1 MSSRALKKLQ
11 GGIEKDLLLDEKDAH
26 DDDQLS
32 DEDDELETTRS
43 KHLNPF
49 DLLNQQSLSE
59 SEVKEDDNETEHAS
73 TAANLPSGAV
83 GGGAAKQKKKKK
95 RKKKTKYTG
104 NHISSEDNELTD
116 KYLSDIDSLI
126 GKVHDA
132 TNQNQKIHPPRIEID
147 KSLLTVELK
156 HLNPQNEMR
165 RTFGKRVVKIEN
177 KRGRQKL
184 TLKSTYMVT
193 AKESWPPITKNII
206 TMKPVQLPE
215 QLAGSSS
222 SSSNNINSTEKIQW
236 FAFEH
241 SQYYQGVQNL
251 FLQAVERTDSDYFI
265 SLIRRCPYHVDS
277 LIQLSELCKMTENF
291 SLAAELIER
300 AVLVL
305 ESSLHPSFSLTSG
318 NCRLDYRRQEN
329 RSFFIT
335 LFKHAQYLEARA
347 CCRTAFELAKLILNL
362 NPEVDPL
369 AIVLIIDYYA
379 LRSKQHAWLIKFYEE
394 YDVVRNL
401 SQLPNMAYSYALALF
416 CQTGDCEKADKALQY
431 ALLMFPSVLR
441 PLLDE
446 LSIQTDTRVQV
457 SSYFNPSISGS
468 QSPSLHQ
475 LVSLYICRAKVVWRQ
490 NNMLPWLERN
500 VNTVLDIIERKDEVI
515 NDYYQKRVVRYVSP
529 PRPILRHVVLSDYK
543 EKVPLA
549 PFLSKEKDPIMM
561 YDPLPPLDS
570 VNCYERKSSSSS
582 PTTGPNRSVLM
593 FFESLMPSFN
603 LNNRGGEQQQPQPLE
618 AALPGENVAPVR
630 GNDALAPAR
639 GQAAVARANAAPAV
653 QANLAHEDDEVA
665 QVDRHLQALN
675 ANLEQGDIE
684 VAAGGTEG
692 GASYRELTQ
701 SLTNIVDAMRDFLQN
716 FRIVEPMQAA
726 DAEENGS
733 SEEDTS
739 DYFD

>member
-11 GGIEKDLLLDEKDAH
+11 GGTEKNSIIDAKDDI

-32 DEDDELETTRS
+32 DDDDELDTARG

-49 DLLNQQSLSE
+49 DL
-59 SEVKEDDNETEHAS
+59 
-73 TAANLPSGAV
+73 
-83 GGGAAKQKKKKK
+83 
-95 RKKKTKYTG
+95 
-104 NHISSEDNELTD
+104 LTD

-126 GKVHDA
+126 GKVHNA
-132 TNQNQKIHPPRIEID
+132 TNQNQKLNPPRIEID

-156 HLNPQNEMR
+156 HLNPQNELR

-184 TLKSTYMVT
+184 TLKTTYMVT

-222 SSSNNINSTEKIQW
+222 STNNFRQSGKIQW

-241 SQYYQGVQNL
+241 SQYYQSVQNL
-251 FLQAVERTDSDYFI
+251 FLQAVERTDSDFFI

-277 LIQLSELCKMTENF
+277 LIQLSELCKITENY

-347 CCRTAFELAKLILNL
+347 CCRTAFELSKLILSL

-379 LRSKQHAWLIKFYEE
+379 LRSKQYAWLIKFYEE
-394 YDVVRNL
+394 YDAVRNL

-416 CQTGDCEKADKALQY
+416 CQMGECEKSDKALQY
-431 ALLMFPSVLR
+431 ALLMFPGVLR

-446 LSIQTDTRVQV
+446 LSVQTDKRVQA
-457 SSYFNPSISGS
+457 SSYFNNSISGS

-500 VNTVLDIIERKDEVI
+500 VNLVLDLVDQKDEVI
-515 NDYYQKRVVRYVSP
+515 TDYNQKRAVRYVSP
-529 PRPILRHVVLSDYK
+529 PRPILRHVILSDYK

-549 PFLSKEKDPIMM
+549 PFLAKEKDPLMM
-561 YDPLPPLDS
+561 YDPLPPVDS

-582 PTTGPNRSVLM
+582 PTTGPNRSVFM

-603 LNNRGGEQQQPQPLE
+603 LNNRGGEQQPNAAVE
-618 AALPGENVAPVR
+618 AG
-630 GNDALAPAR
+630 
-639 GQAAVARANAAPAV
+639 VARANALPAPPVNA
-653 QANLAHEDDEVA
+653 AHDDDEVA

-675 ANLEQGDIE
+675 ANLENAAAED
-684 VAAGGTEG
+684 AAGDTEG

-716 FRIVEPMQAA
+716 FRIVEPMQTA
-726 DAEENGS
+726 DGEDNGS

-739 DYFD
+739 DYLN

>member
-11 GGIEKDLLLDEKDAH
+11 SGIEKDLIIDGKDNN

-32 DEDDELETTRS
+32 EDDDELETTRG

-49 DLLNQQSLSE
+49 DLLNQQSFSE

-73 TAANLPSGAV
+73 TAANLPSGAG

-95 RKKKTKYTG
+95 RKKKAKYTG

-126 GKVHDA
+126 GKVNDA
-132 TNQNQKIHPPRIEID
+132 TNQNENLEPPRIEVD
-147 KSLLTVELK
+147 NSLLRVELR

-177 KRGRQKL
+177 KRGRQKP
-184 TLKSTYMVT
+184 TLKCTYMVT
-193 AKESWPPITKNII
+193 AKDSWPRIPKNVIS
-206 TMKPVQLPE
+206 MKAVQPPD
-215 QLAGSSS
+215 QLAGPSRAH
-222 SSSNNINSTEKIQW
+222 INPLEKIQW

-241 SQYYQGVQNL
+241 SAYYQGIQNL
-251 FLQAVERTDSDYFI
+251 FLQAVERTDSEFFI

-277 LIQLSELCKMTENF
+277 LIQLSELCKMTENY
-291 SLAAELIER
+291 SLATELIER

-305 ESSLHPSFSLTSG
+305 EYSLHPCFSLTSG

-329 RSFFIT
+329 RAFFIT
-335 LFKHAQYLEARA
+335 LFKYAQYLEARA
-347 CCRTAFELAKLILNL
+347 CCRTAFEISKLILNI
-362 NPEVDPL
+362 NPKVDPL

-379 LRSKQHAWLIKFYEE
+379 LRSKQYAWLIKFYEE
-394 YDVVRNL
+394 YDTVRNL

-416 CQTGDCEKADKALQY
+416 CQSGDCEKSNKALQY
-431 ALLMFPSVLR
+431 ALLMFPGVLR
-441 PLLDE
+441 LLLDE
-446 LSIQTDTRVQV
+446 LSVNTDMRVII
-457 SSYFNPSISGS
+457 SSYFNSSISGS

-475 LVSLYICRAKVVWRQ
+475 LVSLYVCRAKVVWRVD
-490 NNMLPWLERN
+490 NMLPWLEHN
-500 VNTVLDIIERKDEVI
+500 VNTVLDLVDKKDEII
-515 NDYYQKRVVRYVSP
+515 NDYNKKRAVRYVSP
-529 PRPILRHVVLSDYK
+529 PRPILRHVILSDYK

-549 PFLSKEKDPIMM
+549 PFLSTEKDPIVM

-570 VNCYERKSSSSS
+570 MNSYERKSSSSS

-603 LNNRGGEQQQPQPLE
+603 LNNRGGEQQQQQNAVVE
-618 AALPGENVAPVR
+618 
-630 GNDALAPAR
+630 
-639 GQAAVARANAAPAV
+639 AVAERANALPAP
-653 QANLAHEDDEVA
+653 QANVGHDDDEVA

-675 ANLEQGDIE
+675 ANLEN
-684 VAAGGTEG
+684 VAAEDPAANPEG

-716 FRIVEPMQAA
+716 FRIVEPMQTA

>member
-11 GGIEKDLLLDEKDAH
+11 GGTEKNSIIDAKDDI

-32 DEDDELETTRS
+32 DDDDELDTARG

-73 TAANLPSGAV
+73 TAANLPSGT
-83 GGGAAKQKKKKK
+83 GGKGAAKQKKKKK

-126 GKVHDA
+126 GKVHNA
-132 TNQNQKIHPPRIEID
+132 TNQNQKLNPPRIEID

-156 HLNPQNEMR
+156 HLNPQNELR

-184 TLKSTYMVT
+184 TLKTTYMVT

-222 SSSNNINSTEKIQW
+222 STNNFRQSGKIQW

-241 SQYYQGVQNL
+241 SQYYQSVQNL
-251 FLQAVERTDSDYFI
+251 FLQAVERTDSDFFI

-277 LIQLSELCKMTENF
+277 LIQLSELCKITENY

-347 CCRTAFELAKLILNL
+347 CCRTAFELSKLILSL

-379 LRSKQHAWLIKFYEE
+379 LRSKQYAWLIKFYEE
-394 YDVVRNL
+394 YDAVRNL

-416 CQTGDCEKADKALQY
+416 CQMGECEKSDKALQY
-431 ALLMFPSVLR
+431 ALLMFPGVLR

-446 LSIQTDTRVQV
+446 LSVQTDKRVQA
-457 SSYFNPSISGS
+457 SSYFNNSISGS

-500 VNTVLDIIERKDEVI
+500 VNLVLDLVDQKDEVI
-515 NDYYQKRVVRYVSP
+515 TDYNQKRAVRYVSP
-529 PRPILRHVVLSDYK
+529 PRPILRHVILSDYK

-549 PFLSKEKDPIMM
+549 PFLAKEKDPLMM
-561 YDPLPPLDS
+561 YDPLPPVDS

-582 PTTGPNRSVLM
+582 PTTGPNRSVFM

-603 LNNRGGEQQQPQPLE
+603 LNNRGGEQQPNAAVE
-618 AALPGENVAPVR
+618 AG
-630 GNDALAPAR
+630 
-639 GQAAVARANAAPAV
+639 VARANALPAPPVNA
-653 QANLAHEDDEVA
+653 AHDDDEVA

-675 ANLEQGDIE
+675 ANLENAAAED
-684 VAAGGTEG
+684 AAGDTEG

-716 FRIVEPMQAA
+716 FRIVEPMQTA
-726 DAEENGS
+726 DGEDNGS

-739 DYFD
+739 DYLN